1 MTPEYSD
8 VIILVTEL
16 KFYFSKIMDV
26 SKIMGSKVY
35 KLSIFKI
42 PKKIPF

>member
-16 KFYFSKIMDV
+16 KIMDV

-42 PKKIPF
+42 PNKIPF